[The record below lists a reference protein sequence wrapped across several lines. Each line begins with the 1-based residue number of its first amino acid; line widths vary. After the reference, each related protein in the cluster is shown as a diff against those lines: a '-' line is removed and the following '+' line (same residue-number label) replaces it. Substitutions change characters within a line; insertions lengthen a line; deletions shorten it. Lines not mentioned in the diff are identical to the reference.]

1 MELKTGQVYEV
12 ATGFSIWENDQSR
25 APIFSADGAVIEIYL
40 TDKAKAVLVGF
51 GMVVTML
58 SIFL

>member
-1 MELKTGQVYEV
+1 MGQVYEV